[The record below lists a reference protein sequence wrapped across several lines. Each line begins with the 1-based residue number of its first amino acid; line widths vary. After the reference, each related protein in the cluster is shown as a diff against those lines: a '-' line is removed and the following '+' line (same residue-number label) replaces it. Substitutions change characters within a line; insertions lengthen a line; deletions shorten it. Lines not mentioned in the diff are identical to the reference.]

1 MKPRTDLDTTQ
12 AAEAF
17 TRLLAIMVELR
28 EKCPWDQKQTMESLR
43 YLTLEETFELSEAV
57 LDGDMQEIKKELGD
71 LLLHI
76 VFYARIASETQA
88 FTITEVIQGLCDK
101 LIYRHPHIYGQ
112 QKARDSKAVEQNWE
126 KLKLKENKNRSV
138 LDGVPNSLPSLIKAV
153 RIKEK
158 ARRVGFDWQKKEA
171 AWQKVQE
178 EMEELMQEVGQPS
191 PTPTQQEKVQE
202 EFGDLLFAL
211 ANYASFIDVNPEDAL
226 ERANKKF
233 MRRFQYME
241 QQLAKQGKQITQ
253 LLPQALLSYWK
264 QAKEACTS

>member
-1 MKPRTDLDTTQ
+1 MEPHNEPAHIQ

-17 TRLLAIMVELR
+17 TRLLAIMDRLR
-28 EKCPWDQKQTMESLR
+28 KECPWDQKQTMDSLR
-43 YLTLEETFELSEAV
+43 YLTLEEAFELSEAV
-57 LDGDMQEIKKELGD
+57 LEGDMQEIKKELGD

-88 FTITEVIQGLCDK
+88 FTVTEVIQTLCEK

-112 QKARDSKAVEQNWE
+112 QKAESSEAVEQNWE
-126 KLKLKENKNRSV
+126 KLKLKERKNKSV

-158 ARRVGFDWQKKEA
+158 ARRVGFDFQEQGT

-178 EMEELMQEVGQPS
+178 EMEELMHEVEQPS
-191 PTPTQQEKVQE
+191 PTQQEKIHE

-211 ANYASFIDVNPEDAL
+211 ASYASWININPEDAL
-226 ERANKKF
+226 EKANKKF
-233 MRRFQYME
+233 IKRFKHME
-241 QQLAKQGKQITQ
+241 QQLARQGKQITQ
-253 LLPQALLSYWK
+253 VSQQELLSCWD
-264 QAKEACTS
+264 QAKKADSS